1 MNLYSQQAE
10 LLDPTNQG
18 IKDAILKTTKEEV
31 ACRLKW
37 VFLNCLTQNNV
48 NWT

>member
-18 IKDAILKTTKEEV
+18 IKDAILKTTKEV
-31 ACRLKW
+31 NRKRKGQLKYSNSY
-37 VFLNCLTQNNV
+37 VKQ
-48 NWT
+48 